1 MKNGAIEDLLID
13 EAKLV
18 YKYLLKMGASKE
30 DAEDIMQDTLYRTI
44 KNIDSIHADRVRA
57 WLFKVAINNYYNL
70 YSKKKTMV
78 HLTSEELEIIKPS
91 SNSTEEVYLTKQNKK
106 ELMRALNKLK
116 PAYKNL
122 LILKYYMDLSYK
134 EIASILEISEHNV
147 KVYLYRARNTF
158 KQIWEGNHDEQ

>member
-1 MKNGAIEDLLID
+1 MKNGAIEDFLID

-30 DAEDIMQDTLYRTI
+30 DAEDILQDTLYRTI
-44 KNIDSIHADRVRA
+44 KNIDSIHEDKVRA

-70 YSKKKTMV
+70 YSRKKTMV
-78 HLTSEELEIIKPS
+78 HLTSEQLEMIKPS
-91 SNSTEEVYLTKQNKK
+91 SNSAEEIYLTEQNKK
-106 ELMRALNKLK
+106 ELMSALNELK

-134 EIASILEISEHNV
+134 EIASILETSEQNI

-158 KQIWEGNHDEQ
+158 KHIWEGNHDEQ